1 MLYFLCTATATRFF
15 VWAFVIHLIGD
26 WLLQNDWMARNKS
39 NLRHPA
45 AWLHSGL
52 HYLGLLLIFPIWMA
66 ALVALS
72 HLLIDTRIPL
82 VWWRRVYR
90 QTQKGE
96 IALHVA
102 LWSDQV
108 AHIAVLALASL
119 IVGRML

>member
-15 VWAFVIHLIGD
+15 VWAFVIHLIAD
-26 WLLQNDWMARNKS
+26 WVFQNHWMAQNKS

-52 HYLGLLLIFPIWMA
+52 HYAGLLLIFPIWMA

-82 VWWRRVYR
+82 VWWRRFYR
-90 QTQKGE
+90 QTQEGE
-96 IALHVA
+96 VALHVA
-102 LWSDQV
+102 LWGDQV
-108 AHIAVLALASL
+108 AHIAVLAVAALL
-119 IVGRML
+119 LGRLL